1 MARYRG
7 PVGKVSRRLGFG
19 ITEKGERILKKRPT
33 PPGMHGQSGGGRNQK
48 VSDYGVRLAEKQ
60 KARYV
65 YGMLEKQF
73 RRTFD
78 EAKRIPGETGANLF
92 ILLERRLDNVIYR
105 LGLAQTRA
113 QARQL
118 VTHGHVVLNDRKT
131 NIASCLVKQGD
142 VVAVRPQSRNTAYFK
157 AIVEGGRS
165 GMRVPVWL
173 NYDPAALSAEVAAM
187 PRREDAEQGIQ
198 EQLIVEYY
206 SR

>member
-19 ITEKGERILKKRPT
+19 ITEKGERILRKRPN
-33 PPGMHGQSGGGRNQK
+33 PPGMHGPNATQKK

-60 KARYV
+60 KARYI

-78 EAKRIPGETGANLF
+78 EAKRMPGETGSNF
-92 ILLERRLDNVIYR
+92 FQLLERRLDNVVYR
-105 LGLAQTRA
+105 MGLAQSRA

-118 VTHGHVVLNDRKT
+118 VNHGHITVNGRKT
-131 NIASCLVKQGD
+131 DIASFTVKVGD
-142 VVAVRPQSRNTAYFK
+142 AIAVRSQSRNRTYFK
-157 AIVEGGRS
+157 DMGEGGLR
-165 GMRVPVWL
+165 GGVPGWL
-173 NYDPAALSAEVAAM
+173 SFDQNALSAQVIAL
-187 PRREDAEQGIQ
+187 PRREDAEPGIND
-198 EQLIVEYY
+198 LFIVEYY

>member
-19 ITEKGERILKKRPT
+19 ISEKGERILQKRPFI
-33 PPGMHGQSGGGRNQK
+33 PGMHGPTARNKKQ
-48 VSDYGVRLAEKQ
+48 SDYALRLAEKQ

-73 RRTFD
+73 RRTF
-78 EAKRIPGETGANLF
+78 EKARREPGETGAHF
-92 ILLERRLDNVIYR
+92 FALLERRLDNVVYR
-105 LGLAQTRA
+105 MGFAKSRQ

-118 VTHGHVVLNDRKT
+118 VNHGHITVNGHTVD
-131 NIASCLVKQGD
+131 IASYFVRVGERIAVKPNSRNRPYFKDLLENGQPNRRVPAWLRFEVGGIGGD
-142 VVAVRPQSRNTAYFK
+142 V
-157 AIVEGGRS
+157 
-165 GMRVPVWL
+165 L
-173 NYDPAALSAEVAAM
+173 AL
-187 PRREDAEQGIQ
+187 PRREDAEPGIS